1 MTHRASRER
10 IPGWPCQDPAMSSAV
25 LDGVQDLRLH
35 RPDGRT
41 VAWTEWGPA
50 DGVPLLRVPGTPG
63 SRFGLRADRS
73 LWAARRLRAITTER
87 PGFGA
92 SSRLPGRGFNEHA
105 DDLAAILDAADVDR
119 VHVIGGSCSSPH
131 QLAFAARH
139 PDRVR
144 ALTILV
150 GAAPETDE
158 EYAQLVGVNQESHR
172 LVTSGDIEGLHA
184 FLNGLRKEI
193 VADPLA
199 AFLSIMETAPEA
211 DRKVMSDPKWQESFV
226 VAMGESMAPGVEG
239 RADESNELETR
250 GDATHPDAVTT
261 SVTWWNAA
269 SDANTSFAAAKRLV
283 ARLPNAHM
291 ELFPEHEGHMAGY
304 HREAEILDELL
315 GRG

>member
-1 MTHRASRER
+1 MTPR
-10 IPGWPCQDPAMSSAV
+10 V
-25 LDGVQDLRLH
+25 LDGVRDLRLH

-41 VAWTEWGPA
+41 VAWTEWGPD
-50 DGVPLLRVPGTPG
+50 DGIPLLRVPGTPG

-73 LWAARRLRAITTER
+73 VWAARGLRAITTER

-105 DDLAAILDAADVDR
+105 DDLAAVLDAAGVDR
-119 VHVIGGSCSSPH
+119 AHVIGGSGSSPH

-144 ALTILV
+144 AMTILV
-150 GAAPETDE
+150 GAAPETEE
-158 EYAQLVGVNQESHR
+158 EYAQLVGVNQEAHR
-172 LVTSGDIEGLHA
+172 LVTSGDIEGLHT
-184 FLNGLRKEI
+184 FLGRLRKEI

-199 AFLSIMETAPEA
+199 AFQSIMETAPDA
-211 DRKVMSDPKWQESFV
+211 DREVMSDPKWQESFI
-226 VAMGESMAPGVEG
+226 VAMSESMAQGVEG
-239 RADESNELETR
+239 WADESIALDTR
-250 GDATHPDAVTT
+250 WDDIDLDAVTT
-261 SVTWWNAA
+261 SVTWWHAA
-269 SDANTSFAAAKRLV
+269 SDANTSFTAAKRLV
-283 ARLPNAHM
+283 AQLANARM

>member
-1 MTHRASRER
+1 
-10 IPGWPCQDPAMSSAV
+10 MSSAV

-73 LWAARRLRAITTER
+73 LWAERRLRAITTER

-92 SSRLPGRGFNEHA
+92 SSRLPGRGFNEPRGRPRCDPRHGRRRPRA
-105 DDLAAILDAADVDR
+105 RHRRKWGVP
-119 VHVIGGSCSSPH
+119 SPAG
-131 QLAFAARH
+131 LAARH

-144 ALTILV
+144 AMTILV
-150 GAAPETDE
+150 GAAPETE
-158 EYAQLVGVNQESHR
+158 GEYAQLVGVNQEAHR
-172 LVTSGDIEGLHA
+172 LVKSGDIDGLHA
-184 FLNGLRKEI
+184 FLAGLRTDI

-211 DRKVMSDPKWQESFV
+211 DRAVMGDPKWQQSFV
-226 VAMGESMAPGVEG
+226 VAMSEAMAPGVEG
-239 RADESNELETR
+239 WADESIAIDTR
-250 GDATHPDAVTT
+250 WDDIDLDAVTT
-261 SVTWWNAA
+261 SVTWWHAA
-269 SDANTSFAAAKRLV
+269 SDANTSFTAAKRLV
-283 ARLPNAHM
+283 ARLANARM

-315 GRG
+315 ARG

>member
-1 MTHRASRER
+1 MTA
-10 IPGWPCQDPAMSSAV
+10 GV
-25 LDGVQDLRLH
+25 LDGVQDRRLH

-41 VAWTEWGPA
+41 VAWTEWGPDA
-50 DGVPLLRVPGTPG
+50 GVPLLRVPGTPG

-105 DDLAAILDAADVDR
+105 DDLAAILDTVGVDR
-119 VHVIGGSCSSPH
+119 VHVIGGSGASPH

-144 ALTILV
+144 AMTILV
-150 GAAPETDE
+150 GAAPETEE
-158 EYAQLVGVNQESHR
+158 EYAQLVGVNQEAHR
-172 LVTSGDIEGLHA
+172 LVTSGDIDGLHA
-184 FLNGLRKEI
+184 FLAGLRKEI

-211 DRKVMSDPKWQESFV
+211 DRAVMADPTWQESFV
-226 VAMGESMAPGVEG
+226 VAMSEAMAQGVEG
-239 RADESNELETR
+239 WADESIAIDTR
-250 GDATHPDAVTT
+250 WDDINLDAVNT
-261 SVTWWNAA
+261 SVTWWHAA
-269 SDANTSFAAAKRLV
+269 SDANTSFTAAKRLV
-283 ARLPNAHM
+283 ARLANARM

-315 GRG
+315 ARG